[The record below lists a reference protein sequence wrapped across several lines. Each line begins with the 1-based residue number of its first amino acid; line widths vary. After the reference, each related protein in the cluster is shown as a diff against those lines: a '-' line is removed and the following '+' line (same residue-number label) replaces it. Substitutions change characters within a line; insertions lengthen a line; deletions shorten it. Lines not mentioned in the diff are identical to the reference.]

1 MTSATPTPVLPSPP
15 LAAAPAT
22 PSPSPSPTREADGW
36 LLVLARPY
44 ANVTVDDS
52 PAGQTPLSRMAL
64 RPGPHSV
71 VLSHPQYQD
80 YRRKVTIRPGELFR
94 LNFNWTAE
102 GVRRPR

>member
-1 MTSATPTPVLPSPP
+1 V
-15 LAAAPAT
+15 PAT
-22 PSPSPSPTREADGW
+22 PSPSPTREADGW

-44 ANVTVDDS
+44 ADVSVDDK
-52 PAGQTPLSRMAL
+52 PAGQTPLARMAL

-80 YRRKVTIRPGELFR
+80 YRRRVTIRPGEVFR
-94 LNFNWTAE
+94 LNFDWAAE